1 MEPAI
6 DARLNALNELQINDL
21 APIRAEE
28 LGRIEALLDGRQ
40 TSG

>member
-1 MEPAI
+1 MT
-6 DARLNALNELQINDL
+6 LQIDDL

-28 LGRIEALLDGRQ
+28 LARFGALLDGRQ